1 MEDFVTL
8 DAAYKRMYGSSM
20 THFLQDPTPTSRMQQ
35 SNAWNVK
42 LHWGANIESGEDF
55 RNVVSSTH
63 RVLLGCWDATG
74 SHWIRTTPPK
84 KARNFQIASY
94 VWSVFYSF
102 FLFTFEKSH
111 PRISEEKRLPHQSLC
126 ALDFWRYDFMKCW
139 VMHRCFPKDVRTT
152 EQYGWQQDWPF
163 KEFLQHNPGVIVA
176 VIIQLL

>member
-20 THFLQDPTPTSRMQQ
+20 THFSQDPTPTSRMQQ

-55 RNVVSSTH
+55 RNVVSITH

-94 VWSVFYSF
+94 VWSVFSF
-102 FLFTFEKSH
+102 SHLRNHIQESPRKNVSLINPYVPWTSGDTTSWSVGWCIAAFPRMCGLLSSMAGNRTDPSKSF
-111 PRISEEKRLPHQSLC
+111 C
-126 ALDFWRYDFMKCW
+126 N
-139 VMHRCFPKDVRTT
+139 T
-152 EQYGWQQDWPF
+152 
-163 KEFLQHNPGVIVA
+163 
-176 VIIQLL
+176 IQVL